1 MKITHRMNE
10 MLPLGGL
17 PAYCCLDNSDA
28 KNFHDSYSFFFF
40 HPSYVP
46 GTVLST
52 KHSPYK
58 VSCRSGIRE
67 SGCILSHR
75 TAPLCR

>member
-1 MKITHRMNE
+1 MNE

-40 HPSYVP
+40 SS
-46 GTVLST
+46 VLCARYCS
-52 KHSPYK
+52 KHKAFS
-58 VSCRSGIRE
+58 I
-67 SGCILSHR
+67 
-75 TAPLCR
+75 